1 MALTMD
7 DDQDYTLD
15 SDSESVWIT
24 VGTVSVYIRRQ
35 DEGVSVHLYPRG
47 HEDEDAI
54 GATYGAYDECLGGVG
69 ADIDVMYPV

>member
-24 VGTVSVYIRRQ
+24 VDTVSVYIKRQ
-35 DEGVSVHLYPRG
+35 DEGVSVYLYPRG
-47 HEDEDAI
+47 HEGEDAI
-54 GATYGAYDECLGGVG
+54 GETYALYDEGEE
-69 ADIDVMYPV
+69 AK